1 MALTNQQKQN
11 VANYIAENCPEQL
24 LEQFVRLT
32 ELYNENKESLAEDL
46 NNKQRFDRKLYYINN
61 SYNALNI
68 IAKCVAISSSGEM
81 DRVVL
86 PKEATDNANKVASN
100 TQQKVKVEPEEVE
113 SFDAEVL
120 LGNNEVSTSTVTES
134 ASSTKVS
141 NKEAIKFYKAINDP
155 PKDAKYVLIEQLKL
169 WGIPENTFLY
179 RIILSLTDIAPN
191 GRNTY
196 GDVNI
201 EYKELIKNIA
211 EILNR
216 PTSVISSS
224 ISTFV
229 RKRRFF
235 TATEDFTYFKDTKDK
250 AKINKEVFLTTIY
263 KFILKNR

>member
-32 ELYNENKESLAEDL
+32 ELYNENKDSLAEDL

-86 PKEATDNANKVASN
+86 PKEATDNANKVAPN
-100 TQQKVKVEPEEVE
+100 TQQKVKVEPEEEVE

-141 NKEAIKFYKAINDP
+141 NKEAIKFYKPIN
-155 PKDAKYVLIEQLKL
+155 PKDVLIGLLTKT
-169 WGIPENTFLY
+169 WGIPENSFLY
-179 RIILSLTDIAPN
+179 NIMLSLIDIAPN
-191 GRNTY
+191 DKNTS

-211 EILNR
+211 EALNR
-216 PTSVISSS
+216 PVNVISSS
-224 ISTFV
+224 ISSFV

-235 TATEDFTYFKDTKDK
+235 EDTGYFICFKDSKNK

-263 KFILKNR
+263 KFILENK

>member
-1 MALTNQQKQN
+1 MDYKTEKIRNIALLGHQGCGKTSLIEMA
-11 VANYIAENCPEQL
+11 
-24 LEQFVRLT
+24 
-32 ELYNENKESLAEDL
+32 S
-46 NNKQRFDRKLYYINN
+46 KLINN
-61 SYNALNI
+61 GKICIYKMNI
-68 IAKCVAISSSGEM
+68 HAGIEDDDIINFMNDVK
-81 DRVVL
+81 
-86 PKEATDNANKVASN
+86 K
-100 TQQKVKVEPEEVE
+100 KVKVEPEEVE

-235 TATEDFTYFKDTKDK
+235 TATEDFTCFKDIKDK

>member
-11 VANYIAENCPEQL
+11 VANYIVENCPEQL

-32 ELYNENKESLAEDL
+32 ELYNENQDSLAEDL

-86 PKEATDNANKVASN
+86 PKEAPDNANKETPN

-120 LGNNEVSTSTVTES
+120 LGNNEVSTSTATES
-134 ASSTKVS
+134 S
-141 NKEAIKFYKAINDP
+141 NNNRTSNEAIESYKAINL
-155 PKDAKYVLIEQLKL
+155 KDVLIGLLVKT
-169 WGIPENTFLY
+169 WGIPENSFFY
-179 RIILSLTDIAPN
+179 NIMLSLIDITPN
-191 GRNTY
+191 DKNTS

-211 EILNR
+211 EALNR

-224 ISTFV
+224 ISSFV

-235 TATEDFTYFKDTKDK
+235 EDTGYFICFKDSKDK
-250 AKINKEVFLTTIY
+250 AKINKEVFLTAIY
-263 KFILKNR
+263 KFILENK

>member
-1 MALTNQQKQN
+1 MALTNEQKQN

-68 IAKCVAISSSGEM
+68 IAKCVAISSNGEM

-120 LGNNEVSTSTVTES
+120 LGNNEVSTSTTAES
-134 ASSTKVS
+134 TNSTRTS
-141 NKEAIKFYKAINDP
+141 TEAIKFYKPIN
-155 PKDAKYVLIEQLKL
+155 PKDVLIGLLKS
-169 WGIPENTFLY
+169 WGIPENSFLY
-179 RIILSLTDIAPN
+179 RIMLSVTDITPN
-191 GRNTY
+191 DKNTS

-211 EILNR
+211 EVLNR

-224 ISTFV
+224 ISSFV

-250 AKINKEVFLTTIY
+250 AKINKEVFLTRIY
-263 KFILKNR
+263 KFVLENK

>member
-1 MALTNQQKQN
+1 MPLTNQQKQN

-32 ELYNENKESLAEDL
+32 ELYNENKDSLAEDL

-86 PKEATDNANKVASN
+86 PKEAPDNANKVAPN

-141 NKEAIKFYKAINDP
+141 NKEAIESYKAIN
-155 PKDAKYVLIEQLKL
+155 PKDVLIGLLVKT
-169 WGIPENTFLY
+169 WGIPENSFFY
-179 RIILSLTDIAPN
+179 NIMLSLIDITPN
-191 GRNTY
+191 DKNTS

-211 EILNR
+211 EALNR
-216 PTSVISSS
+216 PVNVISSS
-224 ISTFV
+224 ISSFV

-235 TATEDFTYFKDTKDK
+235 AATDNFTSYFKDSKDK
-250 AKINKEVFLTTIY
+250 SKITKEIFLTRIY
-263 KFILKNR
+263 KFVLENK

>member
-1 MALTNQQKQN
+1 MALTNKQKQN

-32 ELYNENKESLAEDL
+32 ELYNENKDSLAEDL

-68 IAKCVAISSSGEM
+68 IAKCVAISSNGEM
-81 DRVVL
+81 DRVTL
-86 PKEATDNANKVASN
+86 PKEAPDNTNKVTPN
-100 TQQKVKVEPEEVE
+100 TQQKVKVESEEVE

-120 LGNNEVSTSTVTES
+120 LGNNEVSTSTAAES
-134 ASSTKVS
+134 TNSTRSS
-141 NKEAIKFYKAINDP
+141 NEAIKFYKAIN
-155 PKDAKYVLIEQLKL
+155 PKDVLIEQLKL

-179 RIILSLTDIAPN
+179 NIMLALVDITPN
-191 GRNTY
+191 DKNTS

-224 ISTFV
+224 ISSFV

-235 TATEDFTYFKDTKDK
+235 AATEYFTCFKDSKDK
-250 AKINKEVFLTTIY
+250 AKINKEIFLTTIY
-263 KFILKNR
+263 KFILENK

>member
-1 MALTNQQKQN
+1 MPLTNQQKQN

-32 ELYNENKESLAEDL
+32 ELYNENKDSLAEDL

-86 PKEATDNANKVASN
+86 PKEAPDNANKVAPN

-141 NKEAIKFYKAINDP
+141 NKEAIKFYKPINN
-155 PKDAKYVLIEQLKL
+155 PKDVLIEQLKL
-169 WGIPENTFLY
+169 WDVSESSLVY
-179 RIILSLTDIAPN
+179 SIILSLADIEPNAMNTLGDTDI
-191 GRNTY
+191 
-196 GDVNI
+196 
-201 EYKELIKNIA
+201 EYNELIKNIGSA
-211 EILNR
+211 LDR
-216 PTSVISSS
+216 PVNVISSS
-224 ISTFV
+224 ISSFV

-235 TATEDFTYFKDTKDK
+235 TATDNFTSYFKDSKDK
-250 AKINKEVFLTTIY
+250 SKITKEIFLTKIY
-263 KFILKNR
+263 KFVLENK

>member
-1 MALTNQQKQN
+1 
-11 VANYIAENCPEQL
+11 
-24 LEQFVRLT
+24 
-32 ELYNENKESLAEDL
+32 
-46 NNKQRFDRKLYYINN
+46 
-61 SYNALNI
+61 
-68 IAKCVAISSSGEM
+68 M

-120 LGNNEVSTSTVTES
+120 LGNNEVSTSTAAESTNSTRTSTE
-134 ASSTKVS
+134 V
-141 NKEAIKFYKAINDP
+141 IKFYKPINDP

-235 TATEDFTYFKDTKDK
+235 TATEDFTCFKDIKDK

>member
-1 MALTNQQKQN
+1 MALTSYQKQN
-11 VANYIAENCPEQL
+11 ISNYIVENCPEQL

-32 ELYNENKESLAEDL
+32 ELYNENQDSLAEDL

-86 PKEATDNANKVASN
+86 PKEATDNANKVAPN

-141 NKEAIKFYKAINDP
+141 NKEAIKFYKAIN
-155 PKDAKYVLIEQLKL
+155 PKDVLIEQLKL
-169 WGIPENTFLY
+169 WDVSESSLIY
-179 RIILSLTDIAPN
+179 SIILSLADIEPN
-191 GRNTY
+191 SKNTL
-196 GDVNI
+196 GNIDI
-201 EYKELIKNIA
+201 EYNELIKNIGSA
-211 EILNR
+211 LDR
-216 PTSVISSS
+216 PVNVISSS
-224 ISTFV
+224 ISSFV

-235 TATEDFTYFKDTKDK
+235 AATDNFTSYFKDSKDK
-250 AKINKEVFLTTIY
+250 SKITKEIFLTRIY
-263 KFILKNR
+263 KFVLENK

>member
-1 MALTNQQKQN
+1 MALTSYQKQN
-11 VANYIAENCPEQL
+11 ISNYIVENCPEQL

-32 ELYNENKESLAEDL
+32 ELYNENKDSLAEDL

-86 PKEATDNANKVASN
+86 PKEATDNANKVAPN

-141 NKEAIKFYKAINDP
+141 NKEAIKFYKAIT
-155 PKDAKYVLIEQLKL
+155 PKDVLIEQLKL
-169 WGIPENTFLY
+169 WDVSESSLIY
-179 RIILSLTDIAPN
+179 SIILTLADIEPN
-191 GRNTY
+191 SKNTL
-196 GDVNI
+196 GNIDI
-201 EYKELIKNIA
+201 EYNELIKNIGSA
-211 EILNR
+211 LDR
-216 PTSVISSS
+216 PVNVISSS
-224 ISTFV
+224 ISSFV

-235 TATEDFTYFKDTKDK
+235 AATDNFTPYFKDSKDK
-250 AKINKEVFLTTIY
+250 SKITKEIFLTRIY
-263 KFILKNR
+263 KFILENK

>member
-1 MALTNQQKQN
+1 MPLTNQQKQN
-11 VANYIAENCPEQL
+11 IANYIAENCPEQL

-32 ELYNENKESLAEDL
+32 ELYNENKDSLAEDL

-86 PKEATDNANKVASN
+86 PKEATDNANKVAPN

-141 NKEAIKFYKAINDP
+141 NKEAIKFYKAIN
-155 PKDAKYVLIEQLKL
+155 PKDVLIEQLKL
-169 WGIPENTFLY
+169 WDVSESSLIY
-179 RIILSLTDIAPN
+179 SIILSLADIEPN
-191 GRNTY
+191 SKNTL
-196 GDVNI
+196 GNIDI
-201 EYKELIKNIA
+201 EYNELIKNIGSA
-211 EILNR
+211 LDR
-216 PTSVISSS
+216 PVNVISSS
-224 ISTFV
+224 ISSFV

-235 TATEDFTYFKDTKDK
+235 AATDNFTSYFKDSKDK
-250 AKINKEVFLTTIY
+250 SKITKEIFLTRIY
-263 KFILKNR
+263 KFVLENK

>member
-1 MALTNQQKQN
+1 MALTSYQKQN

-86 PKEATDNANKVASN
+86 PKEATDNANKETPN

-120 LGNNEVSTSTVTES
+120 LGDKEVSTSTAVES
-134 ASSTKVS
+134 TISTRTS
-141 NKEAIKFYKAINDP
+141 NEAIKFYKPIN
-155 PKDAKYVLIEQLKL
+155 PKDVLIEQLKL
-169 WGIPENTFLY
+169 WDVSESSLIY
-179 RIILSLTDIAPN
+179 SIILSLADIEPN
-191 GRNTY
+191 SKNTL
-196 GDVNI
+196 GNIDI
-201 EYKELIKNIA
+201 EYNELIKNIGS
-211 EILNR
+211 ILNR
-216 PTSVISSS
+216 PVNVISSS
-224 ISTFV
+224 ISSFV

-235 TATEDFTYFKDTKDK
+235 AATDNFTSYFKDSKDK
-250 AKINKEVFLTTIY
+250 SKITKQIFLTRIY
-263 KFILKNR
+263 KFILENK

>member
-1 MALTNQQKQN
+1 MPLTNQQKQN
-11 VANYIAENCPEQL
+11 IANYIAENCPEQL

-32 ELYNENKESLAEDL
+32 ELYNGNKDSLAEDL

-86 PKEATDNANKVASN
+86 PKEATDNANKVAPN

-141 NKEAIKFYKAINDP
+141 NKEAIKFYKAIN
-155 PKDAKYVLIEQLKL
+155 PKDVLIEQLKL
-169 WGIPENTFLY
+169 WDVSESSLIY
-179 RIILSLTDIAPN
+179 SIILSLADIEPN
-191 GRNTY
+191 SKNTL
-196 GDVNI
+196 GNIDI
-201 EYKELIKNIA
+201 EYNELIKNIGSA
-211 EILNR
+211 LDR
-216 PTSVISSS
+216 PVNVISSS
-224 ISTFV
+224 ISSFV

-235 TATEDFTYFKDTKDK
+235 AATDNFTSYFKDSKDK
-250 AKINKEVFLTTIY
+250 SKITKEIFLTRIY
-263 KFILKNR
+263 KFVLENK

>member
-11 VANYIAENCPEQL
+11 VANYIVENCPEQL

-32 ELYNENKESLAEDL
+32 ELYNENKDSLAKDL

-86 PKEATDNANKVASN
+86 PKEATDNANKVAPN

-141 NKEAIKFYKAINDP
+141 NKEAIKFYKPIS
-155 PKDAKYVLIEQLKL
+155 PKDILIEQLKL
-169 WGIPENTFLY
+169 WDVSESSLIY
-179 RIILSLTDIAPN
+179 SIILTLADIEPN
-191 GRNTY
+191 SKNTL
-196 GDVNI
+196 GNIDI
-201 EYKELIKNIA
+201 EYNELIKNIGSA
-211 EILNR
+211 LDR
-216 PTSVISSS
+216 PVNVISSS
-224 ISTFV
+224 ISSFV

-235 TATEDFTYFKDTKDK
+235 AATDNFTSYFKDSKDK
-250 AKINKEVFLTTIY
+250 SKITKEIFLTRIY
-263 KFILKNR
+263 KFVLENK

>member
-1 MALTNQQKQN
+1 MPLTNQQKQN

-32 ELYNENKESLAEDL
+32 ELYNENKDSLAEDL
-46 NNKQRFDRKLYYINN
+46 NNKQRFDSKLYYINN

-86 PKEATDNANKVASN
+86 PKEAPDNANKVAPN

-141 NKEAIKFYKAINDP
+141 NKEAIKFYKAIS
-155 PKDAKYVLIEQLKL
+155 PKDVLIGLLKS

-179 RIILSLTDIAPN
+179 NIMLSLTDIAPN
-191 GRNTY
+191 NKNTS

-211 EILNR
+211 EALNR

-224 ISTFV
+224 ISSFV

-235 TATEDFTYFKDTKDK
+235 AATDNFTSYFKDSKDK
-250 AKINKEVFLTTIY
+250 SKITKEIFLTRIY
-263 KFILKNR
+263 KFILENK

>member
-1 MALTNQQKQN
+1 MALTSYQKQN
-11 VANYIAENCPEQL
+11 ISNYIVENCPEQL

-86 PKEATDNANKVASN
+86 PKEATDNANKETPN

-120 LGNNEVSTSTVTES
+120 LDNNEVSTSTVTES

-141 NKEAIKFYKAINDP
+141 NKEAIKYKPIDNP
-155 PKDAKYVLIEQLKL
+155 PKDVKDVLIEQLKL

-179 RIILSLTDIAPN
+179 NIMISLIDIDSN
-191 GRNTY
+191 DKNTS
-196 GDVNI
+196 GDTNI

-211 EILNR
+211 ETLNR

-224 ISTFV
+224 ISSFV

-235 TATEDFTYFKDTKDK
+235 AATDNFTSYFKDSKDK
-250 AKINKEVFLTTIY
+250 SKITKQIFLTRIY
-263 KFILKNR
+263 KFILENK

>member
-32 ELYNENKESLAEDL
+32 ELYNENKDSLAEDL

-86 PKEATDNANKVASN
+86 PKEAPDNANKVAPN

-141 NKEAIKFYKAINDP
+141 NKEAIKFYKAIT
-155 PKDAKYVLIEQLKL
+155 PKDVLIEQLKL
-169 WGIPENTFLY
+169 WDVSESSLIY
-179 RIILSLTDIAPN
+179 SIILTLADIEPN
-191 GRNTY
+191 SKNTL
-196 GDVNI
+196 GNIDI
-201 EYKELIKNIA
+201 EYNELIKNIGSA
-211 EILNR
+211 LDR
-216 PTSVISSS
+216 PVNVISSS
-224 ISTFV
+224 ISSFV

-235 TATEDFTYFKDTKDK
+235 AATDNFTSYFKDSKDK
-250 AKINKEVFLTTIY
+250 SKITKEIFLTRIY
-263 KFILKNR
+263 KFVLENK

>member
-1 MALTNQQKQN
+1 MPLTNQQKQN

-32 ELYNENKESLAEDL
+32 ELYNENKDSLAEDL

-68 IAKCVAISSSGEM
+68 ISKCVAISSNGEM
-81 DRVVL
+81 DRVIL
-86 PKEATDNANKVASN
+86 PKEASDNTNKIAPN
-100 TQQKVKVEPEEVE
+100 TQQKIKAESEEVE
-113 SFDAEVL
+113 SFNAEAL

-134 ASSTKVS
+134 ASSTKVL
-141 NKEAIKFYKAINDP
+141 NKEAIKFYNIN
-155 PKDAKYVLIEQLKL
+155 PKDVLIGLLKS
-169 WGIPENTFLY
+169 WGIPENSFLY

-191 GRNTY
+191 DKNTS

-211 EILNR
+211 EALNR

-235 TATEDFTYFKDTKDK
+235 TATEDFTCFKDSKDK
-250 AKINKEVFLTTIY
+250 TKITKEVFLTTIY
-263 KFILKNR
+263 KFILENK

>member
-1 MALTNQQKQN
+1 MALTSYQKQN
-11 VANYIAENCPEQL
+11 ISNYIVENCPEQL

-86 PKEATDNANKVASN
+86 PKETPDNANKETPN

-113 SFDAEVL
+113 SLDAEVL

-141 NKEAIKFYKAINDP
+141 NKEAIKFYKAIT
-155 PKDAKYVLIEQLKL
+155 PKDVLTEQLKL

-179 RIILSLTDIAPN
+179 NIMISLIDIEPN
-191 GRNTY
+191 AMNTL

-211 EILNR
+211 EALNR

-224 ISTFV
+224 ISSFV

-235 TATEDFTYFKDTKDK
+235 AATDNFTCFKDIKDK
-250 AKINKEVFLTTIY
+250 AKINKEIFLTTIY
-263 KFILKNR
+263 KFILENK

>member
-11 VANYIAENCPEQL
+11 VANYIVENCPEQL

-32 ELYNENKESLAEDL
+32 ELYNENQDSLAEDL

-86 PKEATDNANKVASN
+86 PKEAPDNANKETPN

-113 SFDAEVL
+113 SFDAEAL
-120 LGNNEVSTSTVTES
+120 LGDKEVSTSTVTES

-141 NKEAIKFYKAINDP
+141 NKEAIKFYKPIT
-155 PKDAKYVLIEQLKL
+155 PKDVLIEQLKL
-169 WGIPENTFLY
+169 WDVSESSLIY
-179 RIILSLTDIAPN
+179 SIILTLADIEPN
-191 GRNTY
+191 AMNTL
-196 GDVNI
+196 GNIDI
-201 EYKELIKNIA
+201 EYNELIKNIGSA
-211 EILNR
+211 LNR
-216 PTSVISSS
+216 PVNVISSS
-224 ISTFV
+224 ISSFV

-235 TATEDFTYFKDTKDK
+235 TATDNFTSYFKDSKDK
-250 AKINKEVFLTTIY
+250 SKITKQIFLTRIY
-263 KFILKNR
+263 KFILENE

>member
-1 MALTNQQKQN
+1 MPLTNQQKQN

-32 ELYNENKESLAEDL
+32 ELYNENKDSLAEDL

-68 IAKCVAISSSGEM
+68 IAKCVAISSNGEM
-81 DRVVL
+81 DRVIL
-86 PKEATDNANKVASN
+86 PKEVSDNTNKVAPN
-100 TQQKVKVEPEEVE
+100 TQQKVKAESEEVE
-113 SFDAEVL
+113 SFNAEAL

-141 NKEAIKFYKAINDP
+141 NKEAIKFYKPIN
-155 PKDAKYVLIEQLKL
+155 PKDVLIGLLKS
-169 WGIPENTFLY
+169 WGIPENSFLY
-179 RIILSLTDIAPN
+179 RIMLSLTDIAPN
-191 GRNTY
+191 DKNTS
-196 GDVNI
+196 GDINI

-235 TATEDFTYFKDTKDK
+235 TSTEDFTCFKDSKDK
-250 AKINKEVFLTTIY
+250 TKITKEVFLTTIY
-263 KFILKNR
+263 KFILENK